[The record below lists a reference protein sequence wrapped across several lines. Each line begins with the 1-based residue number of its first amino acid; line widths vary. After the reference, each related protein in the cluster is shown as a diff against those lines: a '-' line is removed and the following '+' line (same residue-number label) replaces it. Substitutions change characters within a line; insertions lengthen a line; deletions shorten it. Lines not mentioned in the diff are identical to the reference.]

1 MSDRKQP
8 EFSEDGPAGV
18 NLPAADAGVA
28 GSGESTSRES
38 ASRESTSRGLGS
50 VGRQDAQEATDS
62 PMHRMA
68 AKAELADGE
77 LSDGEL
83 AGGRWP
89 DEEFGLADT
98 VDVSS
103 TVDELVVYLDG
114 YLDDEQRRR
123 VERRL
128 LEDESARADLASLQS
143 SWDALDALPRES
155 CSVDFTESTMKL
167 VVQRELATE
176 SRWKGWRK
184 WVAPLVVA
192 AGLLL
197 SLGMGYMWARQAQ
210 TADERE
216 FLESY
221 RLIRDWEKYELL
233 GDFDFLLRLEKE
245 GLFTREV
252 NHVAP

>member
-1 MSDRKQP
+1 MSDPNQP
-8 EFSEDGPAGV
+8 EFTEDGPAV
-18 NLPAADAGVA
+18 NLPAVNLPASDASVA
-28 GSGESTSRES
+28 GSRES
-38 ASRESTSRGLGS
+38 ASRGVGSRGRQGAS
-50 VGRQDAQEATDS
+50 EVSDGPTGRAAAEA
-62 PMHRMA
+62 
-68 AKAELADGE
+68 E

-83 AGGRWP
+83 SEGGGAGDGWP

-128 LEDESARADLASLQS
+128 LEDESARADLAALQS

-167 VVQRELATE
+167 VVQRELATA
-176 SRWKGWRK
+176 SSWKGWRK